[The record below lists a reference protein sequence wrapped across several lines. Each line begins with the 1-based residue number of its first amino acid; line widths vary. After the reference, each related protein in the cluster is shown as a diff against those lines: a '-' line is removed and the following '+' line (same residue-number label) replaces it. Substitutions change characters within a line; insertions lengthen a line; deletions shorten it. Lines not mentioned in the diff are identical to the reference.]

1 MSTGIGKGI
10 VILFFCNLSCHQFDV
25 CLSKQSMRRPQ
36 KKGSW
41 NHEID
46 KGISDMPAKIQVK
59 RNLETQERA
68 SLERSGGIAN
78 ICYSALN

>member
-1 MSTGIGKGI
+1 
-10 VILFFCNLSCHQFDV
+10 
-25 CLSKQSMRRPQ
+25 MRRPQ